1 MKKVIVVR
9 QHDLTDCGPACLS
22 SILQHYGG
30 FVPIEMIRLSAKT
43 NQNGT
48 SAYNLVKTAEKYGLT
63 TKSLKLGNFK
73 DIKKLS
79 FPLIAHVRLTNNLN
93 HFIVI
98 YGIKKDKLLAMDPS
112 RGLVKLSEDYFHK
125 ISTNIFLMF
134 HPERKLPQYERP
146 TKVIKM
152 LKKYLKLNKKQI
164 TKIIILSIFTTV
176 LGIVIGYYIKI
187 VFAILDIY
195 KTFKY
200 VVILFILYL
209 LFIIIKNLFEQIKLK
224 LLIIFNRN
232 VSENLYHFFINKIY
246 NLPLNFIKSKT
257 TGEVMTR
264 FDELNM
270 INEIIPS
277 IIICFII
284 DLITVLIALVVSC
297 LISIKLTLLVLLFML
312 LYVIISVLFNNPTL
326 EKINDNINAST
337 NFNDKIVDSI
347 NTIIST
353 KYINNEHNMIKR
365 LNTSLD
371 NYLNNYVI
379 FERFLN
385 RINIIKNVVTE
396 ICMLLIYT
404 FGAYMCYIN
413 KFNIY
418 DLFIYIVIIENIIN
432 PIKEIVDFVPKLL
445 FIKSSVYRINEF
457 SLIKEENINGCE
469 FINNDIFV
477 DNLSFAYNDID
488 YVIRNLSLNIKKGE
502 KILIQGSSGSGKSTL
517 CNILSRQLEYTKGNI
532 KIGNVEINSIKL
544 DDYRKNITY
553 IGQKDS
559 LLTDTILNNINFER
573 KVSDKE
579 FLDIYKLC
587 EIDKIVKKKYND
599 LSTVINE
606 SSSNISGGEKQR
618 IILARGLINSGS
630 IIILDE
636 ALSEV
641 NLDMEE
647 RILKRIFKHFS
658 DKTII
663 FVSHKNYGNLF
674 KRVININ

>member
-1 MKKVIVVR
+1 LKKVIVVR

-22 SILQHYGG
+22 SILQYYGG

-48 SAYNLVKTAEKYGLT
+48 SAYNLVKTAEQYGLT

-73 DIKKLS
+73 NIKKLS

-98 YGIKKDKLLAMDPS
+98 YGFKKDKLLAMDPS

-146 TKVIKM
+146 TKVVKM

-164 TKIIILSIFTTV
+164 TKIIILSIFTTI

-187 VFAILDIY
+187 VFAILDKY

-200 VVILFILYL
+200 VIILSILYL

-232 VSENLYHFFINKIY
+232 VSEDLYHFFINKIY

-353 KYINNEHNMIKR
+353 KYINNEQNMIKR

-379 FERFLN
+379 FERFLD

-396 ICMLLIYT
+396 ICVLLIYT
-404 FGAYMCYIN
+404 FGTYMCYIN

-418 DLFIYIVIIENIIN
+418 DLFIYIIIIENIIN

-532 KIGNVEINSIKL
+532 TIGNVEINSIKL

-587 EIDKIVKKKYND
+587 EIDKIVKKKHNN

>member
-22 SILQHYGG
+22 SILQYYGG

-43 NQNGT
+43 NQSGT

-112 RGLVKLSEDYFHK
+112 RGLVKLSENYFHK

-146 TKVIKM
+146 TKVVKM
-152 LKKYLKLNKKQI
+152 LKKYLKLNKKLI

-187 VFAILDIY
+187 VFAILDKY

-200 VVILFILYL
+200 VIILSILYL

-232 VSENLYHFFINKIY
+232 VSEDLYHFFINKIY

-353 KYINNEHNMIKR
+353 KYINNEQNMIKR

-385 RINIIKNVVTE
+385 RMNVIKNVVTE

-404 FGAYMCYIN
+404 FGAYMCYMN

-418 DLFIYIVIIENIIN
+418 DLFIYIIIIENIIN
-432 PIKEIVDFVPKLL
+432 PIREIFDFVPKLL

-469 FINNDIFV
+469 FINNDILV

-488 YVIRNLSLNIKKGE
+488 YVIRNLTLNIKKGE

-559 LLTDTILNNINFER
+559 LLTDAILNNINFER

-647 RILKRIFKHFS
+647 RIIKRIFKHFS

-663 FVSHKNYGNLF
+663 FVSHKNYRNLF